1 MQSKFVALIAAAM
14 LGTAVLPAHAAEWI
28 VKDSPSGVADTV
40 AKLTAAVENAG
51 AKVFAVVD
59 HAAGAKS
66 VDMPIPDETLVIF
79 GNPKIGTPIIA
90 ANPRAGIDLPI
101 RVLIWDDGGT
111 TKVGYVDPEELV
123 AEYGVDSAGEAIK
136 MMTGALDKLTAKA
149 VE

>member
-1 MQSKFVALIAAAM
+1 MQSKLVALTTAVM
-14 LGTAVLPAHAAEWI
+14 LGAALQAHAAEWI
-28 VKDSPSGVADTV
+28 VKESPSSVADTV
-40 AKLTAAVENAG
+40 AKLTAAVEGAG

-79 GNPKIGTPIIA
+79 GNPAIGTPIIA

-101 RVLIWDDGGT
+101 RVLIWDEGGT
-111 TKVGYVDPEELV
+111 TKVGYADPAELV
-123 AEYGVDSAGEAIK
+123 TEYGVDGAGEAIK